1 MQYPFSKRFRSTSKA
16 FVATDKPGATTTTLS
31 PPPQPDAERQGR
43 PSPGG
48 HPDDE
53 DSPKWMRPFLSLRET
68 EFRNLWLGMLPG
80 TMAMQM
86 GMITNGYLAYDLTG
100 SAAAIGLVTL
110 GFGVPMLLFALIGGV
125 VADRVS
131 KRRVLMI
138 TQTTI
143 GLCAAML
150 AFLVISDL
158 IRIWQMTLVA
168 FVMGTCFAFNM
179 PARQSFVA
187 EIISRE
193 RLMNAIALNNAG
205 MNMSRVVGPALAGFL
220 ISVSWIGIGGV
231 YSVMVLMYIF
241 VVLSLFRVRD
251 RGARPNDGKTSGAR
265 SLLDGLS
272 YIRGNPVLMALLLLA
287 FAPVMLGMPYQ
298 ALMPVF
304 AEDVFH
310 VGPSGLGL
318 LMTVNGVGALAG
330 SLVIASMSAVSRRG
344 LVQLALGAMFGLSLA
359 LFAFSEHFGIGLFAL
374 FIVGGA
380 SAAYM
385 SLNSTLV
392 MDKAEPAYHGRV
404 MSVYMLTFS
413 LMPISVLP
421 VGAIADMVGAP
432 LTIGFGGVA
441 LVAVVLLYGALH
453 PSYRHLR

>member
-1 MQYPFSKRFRSTSKA
+1 MHNPLSRRSHDT
-16 FVATDKPGATTTTLS
+16 ATPMATTDGPVAGPGTMT
-31 PPPQPDAERQGR
+31 PPKPEPPVTEERPAR
-43 PSPGG
+43 PG

-53 DSPKWMRPFLSLRET
+53 QTPAWKRPFLSLKET

-131 KRRVLMI
+131 KRRILMV
-138 TQTTI
+138 TQMTI
-143 GLCAAML
+143 GLCAAAL
-150 AFLVISDL
+150 AFLVLSDL

-187 EIISRE
+187 EIISRD

-220 ISVSWIGIGGV
+220 IGISWIGVGGV
-231 YSVMVLMYIF
+231 YAIMVLMYAF
-241 VVLSLFRVRD
+241 VVFSLFRVRD
-251 RGARPNDGKTSGAR
+251 RGSRPHDGKTSGLR

-304 AEDVFH
+304 AEDVFD

-318 LMTVNGVGALAG
+318 LMTVNGVGALLG
-330 SLVIASMSAVSRRG
+330 SLAIASMSSISRRG
-344 LVQLALGAMFGLSLA
+344 LVQLALGVTFGLSIA
-359 LFAFSEHFGIGLFAL
+359 LFAFSGHFGIGLFAL

-421 VGAIADMVGAP
+421 VGALADMVGAP
-432 LTIGFGGVA
+432 LTIGLGGVV
-441 LVAVVLLYGALH
+441 LVAVVVMYGVLH

>member
-1 MQYPFSKRFRSTSKA
+1 MNSPFNRRDHTGRKA
-16 FVATDKPGATTTTLS
+16 FAVTDVAGARQPSSPTIVEDSPKPA
-31 PPPQPDAERQGR
+31 PPGR
-43 PSPGG
+43 PEPN
-48 HPDDE
+48 PE
-53 DSPKWMRPFLSLRET
+53 DAASPKWMRPFLSLKET

-86 GMITNGYLAYDLTG
+86 GMITNGYLAYALTG

-131 KRRVLMI
+131 KRKVLML
-138 TQTTI
+138 TQMTI
-143 GLCAAML
+143 GLCAAAL
-150 AFLVISDL
+150 AFLVLSDL

-205 MNMSRVVGPALAGFL
+205 MNMSRVVGPAMAGFL
-220 ISVSWIGIGGV
+220 IGIPWIGIGGV
-231 YSVMVLMYIF
+231 YVLMVVMYVF

-251 RGARPNDGKTSGAR
+251 RGANPNAGKSSGYR
-265 SLLDGLS
+265 SLIDGLG

-304 AEDVFH
+304 AEDVFS

-318 LMTVNGVGALAG
+318 LMTVNGVGALLG
-330 SLVIASMSAVSRRG
+330 SLVVASMSNLSRRG
-344 LVQLALGAMFGLSLA
+344 LVQLGLGVIFGLSLA
-359 LFAFSEHFGIGLFAL
+359 LFAFSGNFYVALFAL
-374 FIVGGA
+374 LIVGGA

-392 MDKAEPAYHGRV
+392 MDKAEPQYHGRV

-421 VGAIADMVGAP
+421 VGALADAFGAP
-432 LTIGFGGVA
+432 VTIGIGGLLLVVVVA
-441 LVAVVLLYGALH
+441 LYGSLH

>member
-1 MQYPFSKRFRSTSKA
+1 MNFPFSRRDHTGRKA
-16 FVATDKPGATTTTLS
+16 LSVTDVPGARRTTSATALEERPAPRTA
-31 PPPQPDAERQGR
+31 PQRPTNPDDDG
-43 PSPGG
+43 SPGW
-48 HPDDE
+48 
-53 DSPKWMRPFLSLRET
+53 KRPFLSLKES

-86 GMITNGYLAYDLTG
+86 GMITNGYLAYELTG

-131 KRRVLMI
+131 KRKVLML

-143 GLCAAML
+143 GLCAATL
-150 AFLVISDL
+150 ALLVMTDL
-158 IRIWQMTLVA
+158 IQIWQMTLVA

-220 ISVSWIGIGGV
+220 IGIPWIGIGGV
-231 YSVMVLMYIF
+231 YALMVLMYVF

-251 RGARPNDGKTSGAR
+251 RGASPNAGKSSGYR
-265 SLLDGLS
+265 SLIDGLS
-272 YIRGNPVLMALLLLA
+272 YIRGTPVLMALLLLA

-304 AEDVFH
+304 AEDVFD

-318 LMTVNGVGALAG
+318 LMTVNGIGALLG
-330 SLVIASMSAVSRRG
+330 SLVIASMTNVARRG
-344 LVQLALGAMFGLSLA
+344 LVQLALGVTFGLSLA
-359 LFAFSEHFGIGLFAL
+359 LFAFGGSFWIAL
-374 FIVGGA
+374 AALMVVGGA

-392 MDKAEPAYHGRV
+392 MDKAEPQFHGRV

-421 VGAIADMVGAP
+421 VGALADAFGAP
-432 LTIGFGGVA
+432 ITIGIGGLA
-441 LVAVVLLYGALH
+441 LVTVVVLYGTLH
-453 PSYRHLR
+453 PSYRHLH

>member
-1 MQYPFSKRFRSTSKA
+1 MHNPFSRRNRDTTPTYAVS
-16 FVATDKPGATTTTLS
+16 DRPGAGRGTLS
-31 PPPQPDAERQGR
+31 QPAVEAPATQERTAPP
-43 PSPGG
+43 G
-48 HPDDE
+48 HPE
-53 DSPKWMRPFLSLRET
+53 DVQAPAWMRPFLSLKEL

-131 KRRVLMI
+131 KRRILML
-138 TQTTI
+138 TQMTI
-143 GLCAAML
+143 GLCAATL
-150 AFLVISDL
+150 AFLVLSDL
-158 IRIWQMTLVA
+158 IRIWHMTLVA

-220 ISVSWIGIGGV
+220 IGIPWIGIGGV
-231 YSVMVLMYIF
+231 YVLMVVMYVF

-251 RGARPNDGKTSGAR
+251 RGARPNDGKTSGLR
-265 SLLDGLS
+265 SLLDGLG

-304 AEDVFH
+304 AEDVFN

-318 LMTVNGVGALAG
+318 LMTVNGIGALLG
-330 SLVIASMSAVSRRG
+330 SLVIASMSSVSRRG
-344 LVQLALGAMFGLSLA
+344 LVQLALGVTFGLSLA
-359 LFAFSEHFGIGLFAL
+359 LFAFSGHFAVGLFAL
-374 FIVGGA
+374 LIVGGA

-421 VGAIADMVGAP
+421 VGALADMFGAP
-432 LTIGFGGVA
+432 LTIGLGGVA
-441 LVAVVLLYGALH
+441 LVAVVILYGVFH